1 MKASLY
7 GKVRPSIE
15 IGKNAVTFQVLKDEI
30 LLRATKSELDT
41 VTGNLSTLSAEVS
54 VQAGLIASKAEKA
67 TVDGIETR
75 LNTAEQKIT
84 PEAITTTVRSSSE
97 YTQDLNAKEAT
108 VIKQNT
114 APTHLNGRLWL
125 DTSKT
130 PNVLNRSTG
139 SAWVKVTPTLP
150 SEVGAYS
157 ATDGGALAGR
167 MTSTESS
174 ITQLSDS
181 ITSKVS
187 QTDFNTLTG
196 RVSTAETT
204 ITQQGEAISL
214 KADSATVTDIGTRL
228 STAETKITPTAITQT
243 VRSSSEYTGDLNA
256 KEGVVT
262 KSNTAPA
269 HLTGRLWL
277 DTSVTPNILKRSTG
291 SAWVNASPTTAAHV
305 GAYSQADGAALATR
319 VSSAETSISQTDEKI
334 ALSATRTEQYIQ
346 SRGQNLVTNGTG
358 LLGNNT
364 NFPSMTFDGSDS
376 YGSKGSFTRTGEWSY
391 SESNEI
397 MPVNP
402 DLNYRF
408 RYYAKGSPF
417 VSGMR
422 IYGYVVCYDSDG
434 RSISPTHT
442 MYYPNTLT
450 TLAAELKNGDTTV
463 RLTSAANWNNAGGAS
478 NTHTRTL
485 IFWNYRND
493 SGYLY
498 PPMTYSR
505 NVYSNSWNEGGIN
518 FSTNTITLRT
528 AWTGGT
534 IAAGTPLSNGSS
546 GGSYKYIAGNNSLVA
561 ADWGPLE
568 GTISGID
575 TTGTNVMNRFH
586 PGTAGVRIGWIT
598 NVNGPGAKTWVS
610 NISFQVDYEGDI
622 KALDTRLQAAE
633 LKVEPDA
640 ITATVRSSTAY
651 TQDLNAKEG
660 AVIKQNTAPAHL
672 NGRLWLDT
680 SKSPNVLNRST
691 GSAWVAAT
699 PTTPGHV
706 GAASPTDVSNAVAA
720 INIGGKNLIRYKKE
734 NGTSYFSGSQ
744 SNVTVDDSTGV
755 IRGVS
760 NSTSNPSWPR
770 IMNSSI
776 SLVTFEVGVDYTLS
790 FWARANANAGRT
802 LTISQGDGLNTI
814 FSNSIAVE
822 TNWKKFQFIFKPTIQ
837 PSASTGFY
845 IYTGVTTG
853 DTTSWLEIK
862 ELKLEKG
869 NKATDWT
876 PAPEDIDATIGILTG
891 RVSDAELK
899 ILPDAIT
906 STVTSHATYQN
917 DVGNRVGTAI
927 GNLKIGGR
935 NLFISKAS
943 TKNIEDNN
951 EVKNSPSSFPLT
963 HSWTYP
969 AERILIGAAEV
980 FTISAWVKR
989 KAGTPTGVN
998 FHPVQYD
1005 TETGTVRTNSP
1016 SAIKT
1021 IHASEWTFIEHTFTT
1036 AAGTKS
1042 MDCILQ
1048 TVPATVGNE
1057 VWINAI
1063 KVERGNKATDWT
1075 PAPED
1080 IAAELGTVNTWIT
1093 NAEQKIE
1100 PDQIAANVMSVQSFQ
1115 DLMAT
1120 KASTDELA
1128 DLVTAEQLDKARL
1141 ALEEYAR
1148 DAVGAVNLDD
1158 YVTSTSLTQTTNAI
1172 NLRISS
1178 AGGVNLLQNSVGWT
1192 GIDFWA
1198 ATTSN
1203 WRVVKGTSE
1212 LDGLGAGSAWQLN
1225 LTTITQ
1231 DVPVVAGETYTFSC
1245 YVNKAAGQNGGH
1257 FDCDEGNGTFLRKA
1271 TYSTST
1277 GYAWSLFTY
1286 TFTAV
1291 GSNARIRIIQVG
1303 ASSAL
1308 ITNVMLNK
1316 GPLRMQWTHA
1326 KNEIYNSNVRF
1337 DLNGIVVQNNA
1348 TNGETR
1354 ITPTEFAGYAQ
1365 DETGGMERI
1374 FTLNGDTTE
1383 VKKLRA
1389 AEEFTMGPVRILQ
1402 IESGDINGW
1411 AFLPRD

>member
-114 APTHLNGRLWL
+114 APAHLNGRLW
-125 DTSKT
+125 
-130 PNVLNRSTG
+130 
-139 SAWVKVTPTLP
+139 
-150 SEVGAYS
+150 
-157 ATDGGALAGR
+157 
-167 MTSTESS
+167 M
-174 ITQLSDS
+174 
-181 ITSKVS
+181 
-187 QTDFNTLTG
+187 
-196 RVSTAETT
+196 
-204 ITQQGEAISL
+204 
-214 KADSATVTDIGTRL
+214 
-228 STAETKITPTAITQT
+228 
-243 VRSSSEYTGDLNA
+243 
-256 KEGVVT
+256 
-262 KSNTAPA
+262 
-269 HLTGRLWL
+269 

-291 SAWVNASPTTAAHV
+291 SAWVNASPTTAAQVGAYSASDGSALATRVTNAETSITQQAGEIALKASNETVTAMDSRLSSAELKITPSAITQTVRSSSEYTSDLNAKEGVVTKSNTAPAHLAGRLWLDTSVTPNILKRSTGTAWVNASPTTAAHV
-305 GAYSQADGAALATR
+305 GAYSQADGTALATR
-319 VSSAETSISQTDEKI
+319 VTSAETSISQTDEKI

-364 NFPSMTFDGSDS
+364 NFPSMTFDGSDN
-376 YGSKGSFTRTGEWSY
+376 YASKGSFTRTGEWSY
-391 SESNEI
+391 SESTEI

-408 RYYAKGSPF
+408 RYYAKGNPF

-450 TLAAELKNGDTTV
+450 TLATELKNGDTTV
-463 RLTSAANWNNAGGAS
+463 RLTSAANWNNGGGAS

-546 GGSYKYIAGNNSLVA
+546 GGSYKYIAGSNSLVA

-720 INIGGKNLIRYKKE
+720 INVGGRNLIARTKE
-734 NGTSYFSGSQ
+734 LTGYANRTDETYGGTNIARVIRSTTTGTSDVFSANMISVADSDEYVASFYAKAATATTISCFFYNPNTTTQGASSTGQTSSGSDGNTGVNITTEWKRYWVRWKQ
-744 SNVTVDDSTGV
+744 SN
-755 IRGVS
+755 
-760 NSTSNPSWPR
+760 
-770 IMNSSI
+770 
-776 SLVTFEVGVDYTLS
+776 
-790 FWARANANAGRT
+790 
-802 LTISQGDGLNTI
+802 
-814 FSNSIAVE
+814 
-822 TNWKKFQFIFKPTIQ
+822 
-837 PSASTGFY
+837 
-845 IYTGVTTG
+845 
-853 DTTSWLEIK
+853 TTSIK
-862 ELKLEKG
+862 TLLLGRFGGANTVWISGIKLEQG
-869 NKATDWT
+869 NKASDWT
-876 PAPEDIDATIGILTG
+876 PAPEDIDATIGTLTN

-927 GNLKIGGR
+927 GNLKIGGNNLLR
-935 NLFISKAS
+935 NTRFEADANGSVPGWTGNLVVRTEDFKGMNALEFSRTNFSSGGRAFMTSQIQNMEIKAGSK
-943 TKNIEDNN
+943 
-951 EVKNSPSSFPLT
+951 
-963 HSWTYP
+963 Y
-969 AERILIGAAEV
+969 AA
-980 FTISAWVKR
+980 SAWVYVDSSVSIVSGSNVYLR
-989 KAGTPTGVN
+989 
-998 FHPVQYD
+998 
-1005 TETGTVRTNSP
+1005 
-1016 SAIKT
+1016 
-1021 IHASEWTFIEHTFTT
+1021 IHRGAPFDDFELANLVALPKDQWVYVSTTFTLAQDATLST
-1036 AAGTKS
+1036 ANVFGVALAQNGRVRLA
-1042 MDCILQ
+1042 M
-1048 TVPATVGNE
+1048 P
-1057 VWINAI
+1057 
-1063 KVERGNKATDWT
+1063 KVELGSLPTDWT
-1075 PAPED
+1075 PAMED
-1080 IAAELGTVNTWIT
+1080 TNATIDSINTWIT

-1120 KASTDELA
+1120 KASADELA
-1128 DLVTAEQLDKARL
+1128 DLVTAEQLNEARL

-1148 DAVGAVNLDD
+1148 DAVGTVNLDD

-1198 ATTSN
+1198 ATSSN

-1271 TYSTST
+1271 TYLTGA